1 MSQDTVLVLDIDAG
15 EDFVVQL
22 YLVDEDGA
30 PIPIGAN
37 ARMDVRDAKGALV
50 LQFAS
55 ENAGATATK
64 AAVSIT
70 GSQGL
75 VQLSAPKVLT
85 RAIAPGS
92 YRGDLFAEVAGAV
105 APFVSQMQKLVD
117 AVVEIGPRQ
126 TVMEVAAS

>member
-1 MSQDTVLVLDIDAG
+1 MSQDTVLVVDIDAG
-15 EDFVVQL
+15 EDFVAQL
-22 YLVDEDGA
+22 YLVDEDGQ
-30 PIPIGAN
+30 PIPFGSQ
-37 ARMDVRDAKGALV
+37 ARMDVRDENGALV

-70 GSQGL
+70 GAQGL
-75 VQLSAPKVLT
+75 LQLSAPKAVT

-92 YRGDLFAEVAGAV
+92 YRGDLFAVVAGAV
-105 APFVSQMQKLVD
+105 EPFTDQMQKLVD